1 MRNLINYIIRYHFTI
16 LFLIIEVLSIIIVIQ
31 YNQFQN
37 SRFYNFS
44 HTISGVIYKKTYNIK
59 EYLKLKSINNELI
72 IENEKLK
79 NELELKN
86 SIINNIPDSI
96 IDTTV
101 TPQYKYIQA
110 KVINNSTNKRFNY
123 ITINK
128 GYIHSLE
135 PEMAVVSNS
144 KLVGVINN
152 VSNKYSSVISI
163 LNPKLRISAK
173 IKKNNYFGSLYWE
186 GKDVY
191 TCVLSEIPHHVDI
204 EIGDTIITSGHS
216 SIFPEGILIGT
227 VSDYEIKEGNFY
239 HIKVK
244 LAHDLK
250 NITNVMVIKN
260 NQKEEQLKLESYN
273 SND

>member
-1 MRNLINYIIRYHFTI
+1 MRNLITYIIRYHFSI

-37 SRFYNFS
+37 SKFYNFS
-44 HTISGVIYKKTYNIK
+44 HAVSGAIYKKTYNIK
-59 EYLKLKSINNELI
+59 EYMNLRPINNELLA
-72 IENEKLK
+72 ENERLK
-79 NELELKN
+79 NELELKKT
-86 SIINNIPDSI
+86 INLNVTDSL

-101 TPQYKYIQA
+101 IPQYKYIQA
-110 KVINNSTNKRFNY
+110 KVVNNSTNKRFNY

-128 GYIHSLE
+128 GSNHEIE

-152 VSNKYSSVISI
+152 VSNKYASVISI

-173 IKKNNYFGSLYWE
+173 IKKNEYFGSLYWE
-186 GKDVY
+186 GKNVS
-191 TCVLSEIPHHVDI
+191 TCVLSEIPHHVEI
-204 EIGDTIITSGHS
+204 EKGDTIITSGHS
-216 SIFPEGILIGT
+216 SIFPEGILIGF
-227 VSDYEIKEGNFY
+227 VSDYEIKEGNFF

-250 NITNVMVIKN
+250 SITNVMVIKN
-260 NQKEEQLKLESYN
+260 YNKEEQKKLESYN
-273 SND
+273 YND